1 MMDYAL
7 IVLSIFDSKPSPGI
21 SQFCTWVLAI
31 IMEVVL
37 LGASFAIY
45 TTDHREPTVDDPQGG
60 ALERDMTEWEV
71 VEELLNIIRVIAL
84 IALAMFYMVFV
95 CMQRFDQRR
104 RKAQAESA
112 QRSDET
118 SGLLDVHAAE
128 NGLAYGANRGYG
140 TNGNDS
146 GAANAN
152 NNGSG
157 NGSAKNASNP
167 PNDDDVPAGWEKPK
181 KVPERSWWEYI
192 RGYSIFFPYLWP
204 SKERKLQVLV
214 IICAL
219 IIFAQRFIQLLVPRQ
234 AGIITNQLS
243 DPEGGGNVKISI
255 ALYILFRFLQ
265 GNNGIL
271 GAIRSILWIPVS
283 QYSFRELSVASFEHV
298 HSLSL
303 DFHLGKKTGE
313 VLSALGKGNS
323 INSFLESVTFQV
335 LPMLVDLVIA
345 LVYFLVEFDAYYAL
359 VMWVIAFWYIY
370 ITIRMAQWRAEIR
383 RKMVDAD
390 RHVDSVK

>member
-1 MMDYAL
+1 
-7 IVLSIFDSKPSPGI
+7 
-21 SQFCTWVLAI
+21 
-31 IMEVVL
+31 MEVVL
-37 LGASFAIY
+37 VATSLTIY

-71 VEELLNIIRVIAL
+71 VEVLLNFVRVIAL
-84 IALAMFYMVFV
+84 IALATFYMVFV
-95 CMQRFDQRR
+95 CMQRFDQRK

-112 QRSDET
+112 QNSSET
-118 SGLLDVHAAE
+118 TSLLDHHTAE
-128 NGLAYGANRGYG
+128 NGHANGETPGYG
-140 TNGNDS
+140 TNGNTN
-146 GAANAN
+146 GATTAGL
-152 NNGSG
+152 NGSENG
-157 NGSAKNASNP
+157 NAKSASNP
-167 PNDDDVPAGWEKPK
+167 PKDDGDVPAGWEKPK

-204 SKERKLQVLV
+204 SKERKLQVVV
-214 IICAL
+214 IICVL
-219 IIFAQRFIQLLVPRQ
+219 IILAQRIIQLLVPYQ

-243 DPEGGGNVKISI
+243 DPEHTGNVKISI
-255 ALYILFRFLQ
+255 ALYILYRFLQ

-271 GAIRSILWIPVS
+271 GAIRSTLWIPVS

-298 HSLSL
+298 HGLSL

-345 LVYFLVEFDAYYAL
+345 LVYFLIEFDAYYAL